1 MCDKL
6 IYRHPHVFGT
16 AKAESAGEVV
26 ANWEQLKQHEK
37 GGNKTVLSGVPNS
50 LPTLIKAY
58 RIQDKA
64 RAVGFDWS
72 EREDVWQKV
81 REEIG
86 EFEAEVGNM
95 DGQHAAQEFGDLMF
109 SLVNAARL
117 YHINPDNAL
126 EHTNQKFIR
135 RFGYVEQKAKEQG
148 RELKD
153 LTLEEMDALWDEAKK
168 LESGNC

>member
-1 MCDKL
+1 M
-6 IYRHPHVFGT
+6 
-16 AKAESAGEVV
+16 
-26 ANWEQLKQHEK
+26 
-37 GGNKTVLSGVPNS
+37 
-50 LPTLIKAY
+50 
-58 RIQDKA
+58 
-64 RAVGFDWS
+64 
-72 EREDVWQKV
+72 WQKV

-86 EFEAEVGNM
+86 EFETEVGNM
-95 DGQHAAQEFGDLMF
+95 DGEHAAQEFGDLMF